1 MKILNTV
8 LLSGILVALI
18 VIVLQNAGLV
28 LQPLREESGPVEV
41 TGAVRISGTP
51 TVEIDQGYGD
61 SLEVKLDPLSPLS
74 VDLAY
79 LGGREL
85 AWSESARAFGTVFID
100 KGTGKQ
106 FVEPIPLGRVAIE
119 QESFD
124 PPFRVEIDQGL
135 PVTPVKVEVHR

>member
-1 MKILNTV
+1 MKILNAV
-8 LLSGILVALI
+8 LLSGILTVLI

-28 LQPLREESGPVEV
+28 LQPPREESGPMEV
-41 TGAVRISGTP
+41 TGSVKISGTP

-61 SLEVKLDPLSPLS
+61 SLEVKVDPLSSIP
-74 VDLAY
+74 VDLVY

-85 AWSESARAFGTVFID
+85 AWSESGRAFGTVFMD

-106 FVEPIPLGRVAIE
+106 FVEPIPLGKVAIE